1 MGARGGRFSTDIVF
15 QKHRIA
21 RTIMN
26 KDALV
31 SSMNAEGVP
40 ESLNDLG
47 YRHKVLRVLLLVG
60 CVITAGL
67 GYANWYIHPAL
78 AVIELLCSVYS
89 LVLFLMSRSERL
101 QFKISLIFLLV
112 MYSLFLFALA
122 VPRDHQ
128 TAVVWILAIPV
139 LSHFLLGRFYG
150 FWISLTFI
158 VLSVITVI
166 GRAIYLNESANV
178 FQHTNELLAALVIL
192 AISHVYEVSRVQAHD
207 KLLYMATTD
216 SLTSLAN
223 RARFLDVF
231 ERERN
236 HAERNKT
243 EFSMLLIDLDDFKM
257 VNDRFGHDVG
267 DDVLRYVAA
276 SIKHRIRK
284 TDLACRIGGEEFGIL
299 LPGANL
305 EKAIGV
311 AENIR
316 KTISEVPYTKVDLVI
331 PLSVSTGVAEYGAD
345 GVDLEALYA
354 AADGYMYKAKAAGRN
369 KTFSRT
375 ANDEALSRKQN
386 DSELSLQLA
395 P

>member
-1 MGARGGRFSTDIVF
+1 MKT
-15 QKHRIA
+15 
-21 RTIMN
+21 
-26 KDALV
+26 DALAL
-31 SSMNAEGVP
+31 STNTGSWA
-40 ESLNDLG
+40 ESLYDLG
-47 YRHKVLRVLLLVG
+47 YRHKVLRILLLVG

-67 GYANWYIHPAL
+67 GYANWSIQPAL

-89 LVLFLMSRSERL
+89 FVLFLMSRSERL
-101 QFKISLIFLLV
+101 QFKISFIFLLV

-122 VPRDHQ
+122 FPGEHQ

-150 FWISLTFI
+150 FWISLIFI
-158 VLSVITVI
+158 TLSVITVI
-166 GRAIYLNESANV
+166 GRSIYLNEAANV
-178 FQHTNELLAALVIL
+178 FLHTNELLASLVIL
-192 AISHVYEVSRVQAHD
+192 SISHVYEVSREQAHY
-207 KLLYMATTD
+207 KLLHMATTD

-236 HAERNKT
+236 HAERNKAD
-243 EFSMLLIDLDDFKM
+243 FSMLLIDLDDFKL

-305 EKAIGV
+305 EEATGV

-316 KTISEVPYTKVDLVI
+316 KTISEVPYTKEDRVI
-331 PLSVSTGVAEYGAD
+331 PLSISTGVAEYGAD

-375 ANDEALSRKQN
+375 ANDDTVGEALAGKQN
-386 DSELSLQLA
+386 GSELSLQLA